1 MFNQKS
7 ILYFEQCKSLPFII
21 QITFKGQ
28 NMIVKDMVISSKF
41 LPPFLLNRKFIVSMK
56 GKGKFRVKDPLIQ
69 LYHYKLT
76 GAVID

>member
-1 MFNQKS
+1 
-7 ILYFEQCKSLPFII
+7 
-21 QITFKGQ
+21 
-28 NMIVKDMVISSKF
+28 MIVKDMVISSKF